1 MDSLQERIERHCYQ
15 LEQEIME
22 ARDAFLRRA
31 PSAISNTVAIS
42 VYCLRTLR
50 ERYDP
55 TTLGV
60 MATDMYFHWMDW
72 WVHYEH
78 VANSAY
84 IYPVFDHILS
94 TCVLHHTPPDIDEA
108 IEAHL
113 KELFHAPETYDPS
126 KRRHY
131 YPLHPSIGESM
142 QLVSTLPPSEP
153 LLTFM
158 EKIVTGGLD
167 WGPVPLGRRV
177 THMAYLMCD
186 GQYEYPGQYADPSP
200 GLRGA
205 FLRMLQRLFLSERLT
220 YEIFE
225 QCVIHLPEVL
235 YVLAEVERV
244 LTEKRN
250 FDAFLRHIT
259 LYKERLFA
267 ELAQDITKANAHML
281 ATAFRPLLQQQC
293 GVVQALRLMQE
304 LNVDKL
310 VPRGYETGNGF
321 AFEKCQEN
329 DLIRIAQTQPERP
342 WSDLERSVVIQQL
355 RQFSPH
361 SLSILLPLVPYA
373 WDVLCEALQWQ
384 DVLPLLRYVEGH
396 SAGSLQAES
405 GETEETEPQ
414 VQERAEEPLANPR
427 DVLNIP
433 TVRDV
438 LAGVRPEVASEVLQS
453 LVTAKITMANL
464 ARLILSF
471 GGWHRAELE
480 KSIKSGSQIAITSY
494 GLLPFTPEEGVYE
507 RYLALQKIARQGKVY
522 NAGRRRS
529 YAQAVQTAL
538 ANLALIA
545 GYDDVHH
552 LEWEMEARTVQNA
565 SPDQQSWQINDYQIR
580 VDVQGIEANVA
591 VIRKG
596 RALKAIPKNVR
607 QSSAYQEAKDVVT
620 QVREHVRRVRKGLL
634 ERNLASGRTLALD
647 EFTHLL
653 TIPTIRAMLEKLIL
667 LTEDGTLGLLAP
679 QEHVLCT
686 LDGSR
691 HPLKGPVTIAHPYH
705 LSLAG
710 TLEDWQ
716 RAIVHGRIVQ
726 PVKQAFRELYLLTP
740 AEQRTAT
747 YSNRFAG
754 HTVDGRIAAR
764 LLTGRGW
771 QITHGYRE
779 ASAYKEFAGLRAIF
793 EFPVVGY
800 YLGSPDPAQTDR
812 IFFAPSFAQA
822 HREGNWRDLSIP
834 LEQVPPQIFS
844 EVMRDADLVVSVAHS
859 NDTRYHSEA
868 WFSTEVYERVADLVR
883 ALLQDLGLQ
892 GVTIEGH
899 VASVQGKLAS
909 YRVHLAS
916 ASIHIEPGSYLC
928 IVPADWGQKHEQ
940 LFLPFAD
947 QDERKVSEVISKILL
962 LLNDDQITDQSILN
976 QILST

>member
-1 MDSLQERIERHCYQ
+1 MDTLQERIERHCRQ
-15 LEQEIME
+15 LIQEIME
-22 ARDAFLRRA
+22 ERDAFLSRA
-31 PSAISNTVAIS
+31 PSAISNTLAIS
-42 VYCLRTLR
+42 VYCLRKLR

-55 TTLGV
+55 VTLGT

-84 IYPVFDHILS
+84 IHPVFDHILS
-94 TCVLHHTPPDIDEA
+94 TCVLQHAPPDVHEA

-113 KELFHAPETYDPS
+113 KELFHALETYDPS

-131 YPLHPSIGESM
+131 YPLHPNIGESL
-142 QLVSTLPPSEP
+142 QLLSSLPPSEP
-153 LLTFM
+153 ILTLM

-186 GQYEYPGQYADPSP
+186 GQYEYPGQYSAPSTE
-200 GLRGA
+200 LRGT
-205 FLRMLQRLFLSERLT
+205 FVRMLQRLFLSECLT

-225 QCVIHLPEVL
+225 LCVIHLPEVL
-235 YVLAEVERV
+235 YVLAEAERV
-244 LTEKRN
+244 LTREKKTHP
-250 FDAFLRHIT
+250 FLRQIT
-259 LYKERLFA
+259 TYKERLFA
-267 ELAQDITKANAHML
+267 ELARDITKANSHML
-281 ATAFRPLLQQQC
+281 ATAFRPLLQQHS
-293 GVVQALRLMQE
+293 GVVHAVRLIQE

-310 VPRGYETGNGF
+310 VPRGYETGDGF
-321 AFEKCQEN
+321 AFEKCLES
-329 DLIRIAQTQPERP
+329 DLIRIAQTRPERP
-342 WSDLERSVVIQQL
+342 WSEQERGVLIEQL
-355 RQFSPH
+355 RQFSPR
-361 SLSILLPLVPYA
+361 SLSTLLPLVPYA

-384 DVLPLLRYVEGH
+384 EVLPLLRYVESH
-396 SAGSLQAES
+396 SAGSLQPEG
-405 GETEETEPQ
+405 GEIEE
-414 VQERAEEPLANPR
+414 AEPLAQESADEPLADPR
-427 DVLNIP
+427 GVLDIP
-433 TVRDV
+433 TVRDL
-438 LAGVRPEVASEVLQS
+438 LAGVRPEIVSEGLQS
-453 LVTAKITMANL
+453 LVTAKTTMANL

-471 GGWHRAELE
+471 GGWRRAELE
-480 KSIKSGSQIAITSY
+480 KSIKSGSQIAIKSY

-507 RYLALQKIARQGKVY
+507 RYLELQKIARQGRVY

-529 YAQAVQTAL
+529 HAQAVQTAL

-565 SPDQQSWQINDYQIR
+565 SPERQTWQINDYQIR
-580 VDVQGIEANVA
+580 VDLRGIEANVA

-607 QSSAYQEAKDVVT
+607 QSSVYQEAKDTVT

-647 EFTHLL
+647 ELTHLL
-653 TIPTIRAMLEKLIL
+653 TIPTIRTMLEKLIL
-667 LTEDGTLGLLAP
+667 LTDDGTLGLLAP
-679 QEHVLCT
+679 QENVLCT
-686 LDGSR
+686 LDGAR
-691 HPLKGPVTIAHPYH
+691 HPLDGPVTIAHPYH

-716 RAIVHGRIVQ
+716 RAIVHRRIVQ

-747 YSNRFAG
+747 CSNRFAG

-771 QITHGYRE
+771 QIAHGYQE

-812 IFFAPSFAQA
+812 IFFVPSFSQA
-822 HREGNWRDLSIP
+822 HRKGNWRDLSIP
-834 LEQVPPQIFS
+834 LEQVPPPIFS
-844 EVMRDADLVVSVAHS
+844 EVMRDADLVVSVAQTNGS
-859 NDTRYHSEA
+859 LL
-868 WFSTEVYERVADLVR
+868 FSPEVYDRVADLVR

-892 GVTIEGH
+892 GVAVEGH
-899 VASVQGKLAS
+899 FAYVQGKLAS

-916 ASIHIEPGSYLC
+916 ASIHIEPGGYLC
-928 IVPADWGQKHEQ
+928 IVPAGWGQKQEQ
-940 LFLPFAD
+940 LFLPFVD

-962 LLNDDQITDQSILN
+962 LLDDDQITDQSILN